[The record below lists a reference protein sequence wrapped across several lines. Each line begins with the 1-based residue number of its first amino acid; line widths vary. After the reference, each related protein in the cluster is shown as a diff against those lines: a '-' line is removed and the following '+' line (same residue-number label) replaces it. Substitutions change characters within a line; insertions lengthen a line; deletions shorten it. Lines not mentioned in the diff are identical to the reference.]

1 MRPVGITLVSFM
13 YITSVSFL
21 MAEVLVLAPMG
32 MTSTSLT
39 GDSIDL
45 TQFITSNGA
54 EFLDVGSE
62 AINPA
67 DDGSILDRIS
77 LFAQG
82 GYDAIWSLLSLLSG
96 TYFFSFL
103 TLLGLPVIFI
113 TVLKLIFGFIV
124 ASTIVYYLTGRG

>member
-82 GYDAIWSLLSLLSG
+82 AM
-96 TYFFSFL
+96 
-103 TLLGLPVIFI
+103 TLYGVCL
-113 TVLKLIFGFIV
+113 
-124 ASTIVYYLTGRG
+124 VY